1 MLPSAEL
8 IAELAVSL
16 PVSRHRAEIL
26 ERLARSPVIVV
37 ESPTGS
43 GKTTQLPRILY
54 EAGYGRDRRIGV
66 TQPRRIAAVSVSE
79 FIRAQLQATQDAEA
93 GADPDLVAY
102 KMRFEDTT
110 SERTRIKIMTD
121 GVLLQELKHDRLLRE
136 YAVLMIDEA
145 HERSLNIDFV
155 LGLLKGVLAQRP
167 EFKVIVSSAT
177 INAEVFSEYFDECP
191 IVRIDTPQ
199 HPVQIHYRPF
209 QPAGDPEQLQAAIER
224 LVLEIHRA
232 GRRGDV
238 LIFLSGERDIRAC
251 IARLGARPESRRWQ
265 LLPLFARLPQA
276 EQGLV
281 FEPFPQRRKIVVATN
296 IAETS
301 ITIPG
306 IGFVID
312 SGLAKINSYH
322 TRTLTAA
329 LTEQPIS
336 HASCNQRRGRAGR
349 TGPGACYRLY
359 SEQSYRQR
367 PLFQLEEI
375 HRTDLSEVVLRMAD
389 LGITEFEEFD
399 FLSPPG
405 RERIASGV
413 QLLELLDA
421 LDPERALTD
430 VGRLMVQFP
439 ILPRHARMLVE
450 AIHRYPDVIEETLIA
465 AAFLSV
471 PSPLVLPEGNELEA
485 RHAHHRFRHP
495 LGDLVAYLHL
505 FRDFRDSDDREGFC
519 ARNYLE
525 PRTMFEIVNI
535 KGQLEE
541 IVAGLGLLPAAAA
554 GAPDSS
560 GAGTMSRHGRAVTGK
575 TVSSGAQSSPAAQ
588 LARTS
593 HYLCAVARGLIQF
606 VCVAV
611 GPGRYRSPTAG
622 NIFIHPGS
630 GMYGQQAR
638 YLVAGEVVRTS
649 RTYARSVSP
658 LRREEVRAISPD
670 LLAELVAVSQP
681 GSRRDRRRSGA
692 GARAGTGAPGP
703 DRYGAQAGDH
713 QGDPRAGAQRRPEEQ
728 VRILGQ
734 TFALA
739 AHGSKGS
746 LVTLPWSQAAPLAR
760 RAGHRALAPH
770 RKLRGKIVLDGAE
783 IMTGARLSV
792 LFEVLRKIDPAHRVT
807 EVWPRETLRL
817 PDDAGPLLGQLDQL
831 LALAPRTPAGNKLA
845 FLALQRV
852 ASGGFRLAPRR
863 SLQTA
868 VAESLA
874 ALEELADAP
883 AGTLDGAQQARL
895 SAAYRR
901 VSDLL

>member
-26 ERLARSPVIVV
+26 EHLARSPVIVV

-110 SERTRIKIMTD
+110 GERTRIKIMTD

-232 GRRGDV
+232 RRRGDV

-251 IARLGARPESRRWQ
+251 IARLAARPESRRWQ
-265 LLPLFARLPQA
+265 LLPLFARLSQA

-281 FEPFPQRRKIVVATN
+281 FEPFPERRKIVVATN

-312 SGLAKINSYH
+312 SGLAKINSYN

-421 LDPERALTD
+421 LDQERALTD
-430 VGRLMVQFP
+430 IGRLMVQFP

-450 AIHRYPDVIEETLIA
+450 ALHRYPDVIEETLIA

-471 PSPLVLPEGNELEA
+471 PSPLVLPEGHELEA

-505 FRDFRDSDDREGFC
+505 FRDFRDSDDRAGFC

-541 IVAGLGLLPAAAA
+541 IVAGRGLLPAAAA

-560 GAGTMSRHGRAVTGK
+560 GAGAAMSR
-575 TVSSGAQSSPAAQ
+575 
-588 LARTS
+588 
-593 HYLCAVARGLIQF
+593 YLCAVARGLIQF

-658 LRREEVRAISPD
+658 LSRVEVRAISPD

-681 GSRRDRRRSGA
+681 GSRRDRHRGGA
-692 GARAGTGAPGP
+692 GARAGTGAHGP
-703 DRYGAQAGDH
+703 DRYGTRAGDH

-746 LVTLPWSQAAPLAR
+746 LVTLPWGQAAPLAR
-760 RAGHRALAPH
+760 RAGRRALAPH
-770 RKLRGKIVLDGAE
+770 RKLRGKLVLDGAE

-792 LFEVLRKIDPAHRVT
+792 LFEVLRKIDPTHRVT
-807 EVWPRETLRL
+807 EVWPQETLRL
-817 PDDAGPLLGQLDQL
+817 PDDAGSLLGQLDQL

-845 FLALQRV
+845 FLALQRA

-868 VAESLA
+868 IAESLA

-883 AGTLDGAQQARL
+883 AGTLDGAQQERL

>member
-26 ERLARSPVIVV
+26 EHLARSPVIVV

-110 SERTRIKIMTD
+110 GERTRIKIMTD

-232 GRRGDV
+232 RRRGDV

-251 IARLGARPESRRWQ
+251 IARLAARPESRRWQ
-265 LLPLFARLPQA
+265 LLPLFARLSQA

-281 FEPFPQRRKIVVATN
+281 FEPFPERRKIVVATN

-312 SGLAKINSYH
+312 SGLAKINSYN

-375 HRTDLSEVVLRMAD
+375 PPHRPVGGGAAHGRSRDYRVRGVRLSL
-389 LGITEFEEFD
+389 
-399 FLSPPG
+399 
-405 RERIASGV
+405 
-413 QLLELLDA
+413 
-421 LDPERALTD
+421 
-430 VGRLMVQFP
+430 
-439 ILPRHARMLVE
+439 
-450 AIHRYPDVIEETLIA
+450 
-465 AAFLSV
+465 
-471 PSPLVLPEGNELEA
+471 
-485 RHAHHRFRHP
+485 
-495 LGDLVAYLHL
+495 
-505 FRDFRDSDDREGFC
+505 
-519 ARNYLE
+519 
-525 PRTMFEIVNI
+525 
-535 KGQLEE
+535 
-541 IVAGLGLLPAAAA
+541 AA
-554 GAPDSS
+554 GAGTDRQWRPVV
-560 GAGTMSRHGRAVTGK
+560 GAAGRARPRTGADRHRPPDGA
-575 TVSSGAQSSPAAQ
+575 VSDPAAPR
-588 LARTS
+588 A
-593 HYLCAVARGLIQF
+593 HAGRG
-606 VCVAV
+606 A
-611 GPGRYRSPTAG
+611 
-622 NIFIHPGS
+622 
-630 GMYGQQAR
+630 
-638 YLVAGEVVRTS
+638 
-649 RTYARSVSP
+649 SP
-658 LRREEVRAISPD
+658 LP
-670 LLAELVAVSQP
+670 
-681 GSRRDRRRSGA
+681 RRDRGDPDRRGVSLGTQPAGAAGGTRAGGAPRPSPVPPPARRSG
-692 GARAGTGAPGP
+692 G
-703 DRYGAQAGDH
+703 
-713 QGDPRAGAQRRPEEQ
+713 
-728 VRILGQ
+728 
-734 TFALA
+734 
-739 AHGSKGS
+739 
-746 LVTLPWSQAAPLAR
+746 
-760 RAGHRALAPH
+760 
-770 RKLRGKIVLDGAE
+770 
-783 IMTGARLSV
+783 
-792 LFEVLRKIDPAHRVT
+792 
-807 EVWPRETLRL
+807 
-817 PDDAGPLLGQLDQL
+817 
-831 LALAPRTPAGNKLA
+831 
-845 FLALQRV
+845 
-852 ASGGFRLAPRR
+852 
-863 SLQTA
+863 
-868 VAESLA
+868 
-874 ALEELADAP
+874 
-883 AGTLDGAQQARL
+883 L
-895 SAAYRR
+895 SAP
-901 VSDLL
+901 VPGLPG